1 MPHLNIVTGIRRITQ
16 KQLLP
21 GVSPKWKHQFEFGMK
36 AYALRA
42 FQSATGN
49 ARMVVAN
56 PNTASRKSE
65 RLLANQHLADQL
77 GQVFDTFNFVKPSSY
92 VNVDHSDM
100 HDIVALVGAVQT
112 RAGRAIPCMI
122 EATYASTIPAEGSSA
137 STPRLR
143 RLRAAMVAS
152 RQYQSFTGHVIDSLQ
167 NFADRLGF
175 WPRLVF
181 DRGFGNESLI
191 RHLAAE
197 EATFYIRL
205 KAGRYVML
213 GGDRYR
219 VDHLKRAD
227 AAVHLFGLELR
238 VVRSPEVK
246 GCEEPWYILTNDVTS
261 ARNKII
267 KIYYHRFEIE
277 ETFRDIKHIWEL
289 KRTRLNKP
297 SSVKAILWFVALGIA
312 SLYLLVKPDRAG
324 QRSAN
329 PKKRISWLRKAQEAY
344 LRDLGRLA
352 WASYG

>member
-21 GVSPKWKHQFEFGMK
+21 KVSQKWKHQFEFGMK
-36 AYALRA
+36 AYALRS

-65 RLLANQHLADQL
+65 RLLANLKLADQL
-77 GQVFDTFNFVKPSSY
+77 GQIFDTFKFVKPTSY

-112 RAGRAIPCMI
+112 DMGRAIPCMV
-122 EATYASTIPAEGSSA
+122 EATYASTIPADGSSM
-137 STPRLR
+137 STPRLKH
-143 RLRAAMVAS
+143 LRAAMVAS
-152 RQYQSFTGHVIDSLQ
+152 RQYQSLTGHVIDSLQ

-181 DRGFGNESLI
+181 DRGFGSESLI
-191 RHLAAE
+191 RHLVAE

-205 KAGRYVML
+205 KAGRYVTMA
-213 GGDRYR
+213 GERYR
-219 VDHLKRAD
+219 VDHLKQAD
-227 AAVHLFGLELR
+227 ANVLLSGLQLR
-238 VVRSPEVK
+238 VVRSPQTK
-246 GCEEPWYILTNDVTS
+246 RCEEPWYILTNDFAS
-261 ARNKII
+261 SRNKII

-297 SSVKAILWFVALGIA
+297 NSVKTILWFVALGIA
-312 SLYLLVKPDRAG
+312 SLYLLLKPDKFE
-324 QRSAN
+324 QRSPN
-329 PKKRISWLRKAQEAY
+329 PKKRISWLRRAQEAY

-352 WASYG
+352 WAYG